1 MSHRVAAI
9 ALLAA
14 LTTVLESAPTHAQAN
29 GQIPSPKT
37 ADTPRTPDGHPDL
50 QGYWANTTMTT
61 LERPAELADKA
72 FFTEQEARD
81 WELGVNERRQ
91 RLGLTDVEAR
101 ISPDFTDTWAEGR
114 KVVPS
119 LRTSLIVDPANGK
132 LPPLVVAR
140 PPQPEAPR
148 SFENPEELTNSERC
162 LVWTEVPPLVPSGIT
177 GNLQIVQAGGYVAIV
192 SEMIHDARIVPLDQ
206 RPHLPATIRRWT
218 GDSRGRWDGDT
229 LVVDTTNF
237 TDKTKFRGSTDK
249 LHVVE
254 RFTLVDA
261 ATIAYQFTVDDSATW
276 TTPWTAES
284 VFTRRNGPL
293 FEYACHEGDYS
304 MRNILAGARAQ
315 EKAATEK
322 NP

>member
-1 MSHRVAAI
+1 MSYRVLASI
-9 ALLAA
+9 AVLAA
-14 LTTVLESAPTHAQAN
+14 LVTALASAPTHAQAN
-29 GQIPSPKT
+29 GQIPSQKT
-37 ADTPRTPDGHPDL
+37 AGNPRTPDGHPDL
-50 QGYWANTTMTT
+50 QGYWANTSLTT
-61 LERPAELADKA
+61 LERPAELGDKA
-72 FFTEQEARD
+72 FFTEQEARE

-101 ISPDFTDTWAEGR
+101 ISPDATDTWAEAR

-132 LPPLVVAR
+132 LPPFVVAR
-140 PPQPEAPR
+140 PTQPAVPR
-148 SFENPEELTNSERC
+148 SFDNPEDLTPSERC
-162 LVWTEVPPLVPSGIT
+162 LVWTEGPPLVPSAIT
-177 GNLQIVQAGGYVAIV
+177 GNLQIVQAGGYVVIV

-206 RPHLPATIRRWT
+206 RPHLPSTIRRWT

-229 LVVDTTNF
+229 LVVDTTNL

-261 ATIAYQFTVDDSATW
+261 ATIAYRFTVEDPATW
-276 TTPWTAES
+276 TAPWTAEA
-284 VFTRRNGPL
+284 VFTRRDGPL

-304 MRNILAGARAQ
+304 MRNILAGARAV
-315 EKAATEK
+315 EKAAGRH
-322 NP
+322 